1 MLQAGSIF
9 KVRLLKKAGF
19 VIDRGHLSKNYGK
32 NFREIVIIDNN
43 KEMYYY
49 AVGML
54 FGLFKR
60 KIVIVKEL
68 WKEYQKDSK

>member
-9 KVRLLKKAGF
+9 KLKELKKQKFIIEKGCLS
-19 VIDRGHLSKNYGK
+19 GHYGK
-32 NFREIVIIDNN
+32 NFRSIFIVENN
-43 KEMYYY
+43 ERWHNSI
-49 AVGML
+49 GML

-68 WKEYQKDSK
+68 WKEYPKDSK